1 MKPHDL
7 QSPHHTVVGLRE
19 AFNLKLQKNGQGYYL
34 AVHIKTNGWNSRHGS
49 TLIDMDRWYHIA
61 ATYDGEKVRLYVD
74 GQDDGS
80 FDASGAL
87 KMNGDLKL
95 GSRSI
100 DSEFFRGAIDDVRIF
115 SRNLD
120 ALELKIWSDE
130 LRLDQT
136 EPDLSTISLVSSNKR
151 DTTTFAKPED
161 TITLSFTST
170 EQIQSPTIILA
181 GDDSLTVKDTSS
193 SKDGTSWEVV
203 YNVTSSESERDVS
216 FNIAYQDIA
225 GNI

>member
-1 MKPHDL
+1 MYKRQVTVDRSGKKGKALFFNGQSDNIQVDGSGILLNEHLSVSAWVKPHDL
-7 QSPHHTVVGLRE
+7 QSSYHTVVGLRE
-19 AFNLKLQKNGQGYYL
+19 AFNLKLQKYGQGYYL
-34 AVHIKTNGWNSRHGS
+34 AVHIKTNGWSSGQGS

-80 FDASGAL
+80 FPASGAL
-87 KMNGDLKL
+87 DMNGDLKL

-136 EPDLSTISLVSSNKR
+136 EPDLSSISLVSSNKR
-151 DTTTFAKPED
+151 DNTTFAKPED
-161 TITLSFTST
+161 CLLYTSD
-170 EQIQSPTIILA
+170 A
-181 GDDSLTVKDTSS
+181 ADD
-193 SKDGTSWEVV
+193 
-203 YNVTSSESERDVS
+203 
-216 FNIAYQDIA
+216 
-225 GNI
+225 